1 MNAII
6 ASLTAIWTSS
16 IGKKLLVAFTGAFL
30 VLFLAGHLVGNLLV
44 FVGREAFNDYAYFLH
59 HMVHGAGIWL
69 FRAVM
74 IGALTL
80 HVAATISLTLQ
91 NRAARKP
98 YECQAVI
105 QATLS
110 SRNMVW
116 SGLTL
121 LAFFIYHMLHFTM
134 RVGNQY
140 DTLPRYK
147 ETLTT
152 VMVHGEPLVR
162 HDAWQMVIDG
172 FSNGWVT
179 LFYVIAMTLL
189 CSHLSHGVA
198 SIFQTLGLRF
208 KKSEGVL
215 RCLSLGYAAVIWLG
229 YISIPIAILCFGF
242 GKT

>member
-1 MNAII
+1 MNAIT

-16 IGKKLLVAFTGAFL
+16 IGKKLIVALTGAFL

-59 HMVHGAGIWL
+59 HMIHGAGIWL
-69 FRAVM
+69 FRAAM
-74 IGALTL
+74 IGALAL
-80 HVAATISLTLQ
+80 HVAATVALTLQ

-105 QATLS
+105 QASLS
-110 SRNMVW
+110 SRTMIW

-121 LAFFIYHMLHFTM
+121 LAFFIYHMLHFTA
-134 RVGNQY
+134 RIGNQY

-147 ETLTT
+147 ETVET
-152 VMVHGEPLVR
+152 VMHNGAPLVR

-172 FSNGWVT
+172 FNWWPAT

-208 KKSEGVL
+208 KKSEGIL
-215 RCLSLGYAAVIWLG
+215 RGVSLGYALVIWLG
-229 YISIPIAILCFGF
+229 FISIPLAILVFGF
-242 GKT
+242 GKA

>member
-16 IGKKLLVAFTGAFL
+16 IGKKLIVALTGVFL

-44 FVGREAFNDYAYFLH
+44 FVGREAFNDYAYLLH
-59 HMVHGAGIWL
+59 HMLHGAGIWL
-69 FRAVM
+69 FRVLM

-80 HVAATISLTLQ
+80 HVAATISLALQ

-105 QATLS
+105 QASLS
-110 SRNMVW
+110 SRTMVW
-116 SGLTL
+116 SGLTI

-147 ETLTT
+147 EK
-152 VMVHGEPLVR
+152 VMNNGEPLVR
-162 HDAWQMVIDG
+162 HNSWQMVIDG

-198 SIFQTLGLRF
+198 STFQTLGLRF
-208 KKSEGVL
+208 KKSEGIL
-215 RCLSLGYAAVIWLG
+215 RGLSLGYAVIIWLG
-229 YISIPIAILCFGF
+229 FISIPLAIFFGF
-242 GKT
+242 GKA

>member
-16 IGKKLLVAFTGAFL
+16 IGKKLIVAITGAFL

-69 FRAVM
+69 FRLIM
-74 IGALTL
+74 ISALVL
-80 HVAATISLTLQ
+80 HVTATISLTLQ

-98 YECQAVI
+98 YECQTVI

-110 SRNMVW
+110 SRNMIW

-121 LAFFIYHMLHFTM
+121 LAFFIYHMLHFTI
-134 RVGNQY
+134 RLGNQY

-147 ETLTT
+147 ET
-152 VMVHGEPLVR
+152 VMLNGEPSIWL
-162 HDAWQMVIDG
+162 MVVDG

-198 SIFQTLGLRF
+198 SIFQTIGLRF
-208 KKSEGVL
+208 KKSEGLL
-215 RCLSLGYAAVIWLG
+215 RAVSLGYAWVIWLG
-229 YISIPIAILCFGF
+229 FISIPLAILFGIV
-242 GKT
+242 KA

>member
-16 IGKKLLVAFTGAFL
+16 IGKKLIVAITGAFL

-59 HMVHGAGIWL
+59 HMIHGAGIWL
-69 FRAVM
+69 FRAFM
-74 IGALTL
+74 LTALAL

-91 NRAARKP
+91 NRAARMP
-98 YECQAVI
+98 YECQTVI

-110 SRNMVW
+110 SRNMIW

-134 RVGNQY
+134 RVGNEY
-140 DTLPRYK
+140 DTLARYK
-147 ETLTT
+147 ET
-152 VMVHGEPLVR
+152 VMLNGEKLVR
-162 HDAWQMVIDG
+162 HDAWQMTIDG
-172 FSNGWVT
+172 FNW
-179 LFYVIAMTLL
+179 LPANFFYILAMTLL

-215 RCLSLGYAAVIWLG
+215 RCVSLGYAWVIWLG
-229 YISIPIAILCFGF
+229 FISIPIAILFGF
-242 GKT
+242 GKA

>member
-1 MNAII
+1 MNAIT

-16 IGKKLLVAFTGAFL
+16 IGKKLIVAITGAYL
-30 VLFLAGHLVGNLLV
+30 VVFLAGHLVGNLLV

-59 HMVHGAGIWL
+59 HMIHGAGIWL
-69 FRAVM
+69 FRIVM
-74 IGALTL
+74 VGALAL

-105 QATLS
+105 QASLS
-110 SRNMVW
+110 SRTMIW

-121 LAFFIYHMLHFTM
+121 LAFFIYHMLHFTI
-134 RVGNQY
+134 RLGNEY
-140 DTLPRYK
+140 DTLERYK
-147 ETLTT
+147 ET
-152 VMVHGEPLVR
+152 VSQNGEKLVR

-172 FSNGWVT
+172 FNWWPASI
-179 LFYVIAMTLL
+179 FYVIAMTML

-208 KKSEGVL
+208 KKSESVIQG
-215 RCLSLGYAAVIWLG
+215 LSLGYALVIWLG
-229 YISIPIAILCFGF
+229 FISIPLAILVFGF
-242 GKT
+242 GKP

>member
-16 IGKKLLVAFTGAFL
+16 IGKKIIVALTGAFL

-59 HMVHGAGIWL
+59 HMIHGAGIWL
-69 FRAVM
+69 FRLVM
-74 IGALTL
+74 LTALAL
-80 HVAATISLTLQ
+80 HVAATVSLTLQ

-105 QATLS
+105 QASIS
-110 SRNMVW
+110 SRSMIL

-121 LAFFIYHMLHFTM
+121 LAFFIYHMLHFTI
-134 RVGNQY
+134 RIGNEY
-140 DTLPRYK
+140 DTLDRYK
-147 ETLTT
+147 ET
-152 VMVHGEPLVR
+152 VMHNGKELVR
-162 HDAWQMVIDG
+162 HDAWLMVVDG
-172 FSNGWVT
+172 FSNGPVT
-179 LFYVIAMTLL
+179 LFYLIAMTLL

-208 KKSEGVL
+208 KKCESIIQG
-215 RCLSLGYAAVIWLG
+215 LSLGYAVVIWVG
-229 YISIPIAILCFGF
+229 FVSIPVAIFFGIV
-242 GKT
+242 KH

>member
-1 MNAII
+1 MNAITSI
-6 ASLTAIWTSS
+6 LTAIWTSS
-16 IGKKLLVAFTGAFL
+16 IGKKIIVALTGAFL

-59 HMVHGAGIWL
+59 HMVHGAGIWI
-69 FRAVM
+69 FRATM
-74 IGALTL
+74 LGALAL

-105 QATLS
+105 QATTS
-110 SRNMVW
+110 SRLMIV

-121 LAFFIYHMLHFTM
+121 LTFFIYHMLHFTM

-147 ETLTT
+147 ETLAT
-152 VMVHGEPLVR
+152 VMDHGEPLVR
-162 HDAWQMVIDG
+162 HDAWQMTVDG
-172 FSNGWVT
+172 FTWWPAT
-179 LFYVIAMTLL
+179 FFYIIAMTLL
-189 CSHLSHGVA
+189 CSHLSHGVS

-215 RCLSLGYAAVIWLG
+215 RCLSLGYALVIWVG
-229 YISIPIAILCFGF
+229 FISIPIAILCFDF
-242 GKT
+242 GK

>member
-16 IGKKLLVAFTGAFL
+16 IGKKLIVAITGAFL

-69 FRAVM
+69 FRLVM
-74 IGALTL
+74 ISALAL

-110 SRNMVW
+110 SRNMIW

-121 LAFFIYHMLHFTM
+121 LAFFIYHMLHFTI
-134 RVGNQY
+134 RIGNQY

-147 ETLTT
+147 ETVILN
-152 VMVHGEPLVR
+152 GEPSIR
-162 HDAWQMVIDG
+162 HNAWLMVVDG

-208 KKSEGVL
+208 KKSECLL
-215 RCLSLGYAAVIWLG
+215 RAVSLGYAWVIWLG
-229 YISIPIAILCFGF
+229 FISIPLAILFGIV
-242 GKT
+242 KA